1 MKHLRKPGAARPPR
15 AGTGRQRA
23 ATPVVVDA
31 SGPGERPTLAELRLF
46 LAIADARSVQAA
58 ARRSGRSRATTMRVL
73 ADLERAFGVPALL
86 ERAPGQRTGVL
97 TPEGE
102 ELQRRARAIVQQWD
116 EWRIATRDALAR
128 QHAALRIGTLPGS
141 FDLIAEPLSELR
153 AAHPEL
159 ALRVTEYTDER
170 LLDAIRGGAV
180 DLGFG
185 TVTPDPAPARLAV
198 DVLGELGW
206 SVIVPH
212 AQASRFG
219 ASVRLRELHGVP
231 MVALRDG
238 PARERIERAFAEADG
253 GPFVLD
259 AAFEVGSTPRIVEL
273 VARGFGPAIVSRFR
287 LAFLPPE
294 VVVRPLVDGPP
305 PLRAGVL
312 HRRGARLSDAALRL
326 LELARA
332 RFTELASPRPK
343 KGR

>member
-1 MKHLRKPGAARPPR
+1 M
-15 AGTGRQRA
+15 
-23 ATPVVVDA
+23 
-31 SGPGERPTLAELRLF
+31 
-46 LAIADARSVQAA
+46 QAA
-58 ARRSGRSRATTMRVL
+58 ARRGDRSRATVMRVL
-73 ADLERAFGVPALL
+73 THLERAFGVTTLL
-86 ERAPGQRTGVL
+86 ERAAGQRIGVL

-116 EWRIATRDALAR
+116 EWKVATRDALAR

-170 LLDAIRGGAV
+170 LLDAIRSGAV

-185 TVTPDPAPARLAV
+185 TVTPALAPTRLTV
-198 DVLGELGW
+198 DILGELGW
-206 SVIVPH
+206 SVIVPR
-212 AQASRFG
+212 AMAARF
-219 ASVRLRELHGVP
+219 AATVRLRELHGVP
-231 MVALRDG
+231 MIVLSHG
-238 PARERIERAFAEADG
+238 PARERIESAFAEADG

-294 VVVRPLVDGPP
+294 VVVRTLVDGPP

-312 HRRGARLSDAALRL
+312 RRRGAKPSDAATRL
-326 LELARA
+326 LALARA
-332 RFTELASPRPK
+332 RFTELATTPR
-343 KGR
+343 GRRKA

>member
-1 MKHLRKPGAARPPR
+1 M
-15 AGTGRQRA
+15 
-23 ATPVVVDA
+23 
-31 SGPGERPTLAELRLF
+31 
-46 LAIADARSVQAA
+46 QAA
-58 ARRSGRSRATTMRVL
+58 ARRGDRSRATVMRVL
-73 ADLERAFGVPALL
+73 TQLERAFGVAALL
-86 ERAPGQRTGVL
+86 ERAPGQRIGVL

-116 EWRIATRDALAR
+116 EWKVATRDALAR

-153 AAHPEL
+153 AQHPEL
-159 ALRVTEYTDER
+159 ALRVTEYSDDR
-170 LLDAIRGGAV
+170 LLDAIRSGAV

-185 TVTPDPAPARLAV
+185 TVTPSVAPARLTV
-198 DVLGELGW
+198 EVLGELGW
-206 SVIVPH
+206 SVIVPRTM
-212 AQASRFG
+212 AARFG

-231 MVALRDG
+231 MIVLSQG
-238 PARERIERAFAEADG
+238 PARERIESAFAEAEG

-312 HRRGARLSDAALRL
+312 RRRGATPSAAATHL
-326 LELARA
+326 LALARA
-332 RFTELASPRPK
+332 RFTELATTPRAK
-343 KGR
+343 KR